1 MFNVSEH
8 KLNVEAII
16 KNINTISLE
25 LEKMKE
31 LSEVLLCDLTLHF
44 SHPVKMDALKETE
57 TTNLLSEESKIS
69 DVSLSSNSSSL

>member
-1 MFNVSEH
+1 MCYNIVSS
-8 KLNVEAII
+8 II
-16 KNINTISLE
+16 LFC
-25 LEKMKE
+25 KE